1 MTLRELLKT
10 RAAGAACR
18 AKQTASSTAEA
29 AKMKLL
35 QLSLEADAL
44 AKEAQPVV
52 ENLKAEANHEIVEMS
67 RRARKKAIRLDK
79 KAKKL
84 EKKLTQKQIIT
95 RKQRKQENESGTT
108 KETSAEQPE
117 QSSG

>member
-67 RRARKKAIRLDK
+67 RRARKKAIRLEK

-84 EKKLTQKQIIT
+84 EKKLKKIEK
-95 RKQRKQENESGTT
+95 KQRKQLKKLT
-108 KETSAEQPE
+108 KKSRRNI
-117 QSSG
+117 